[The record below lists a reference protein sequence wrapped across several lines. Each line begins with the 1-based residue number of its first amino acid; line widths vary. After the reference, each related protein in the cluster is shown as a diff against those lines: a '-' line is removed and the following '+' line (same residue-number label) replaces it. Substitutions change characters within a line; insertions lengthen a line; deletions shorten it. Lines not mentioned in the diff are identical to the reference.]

1 MQIIHRCCCGLDV
14 HKKLI
19 VACLISLNEAGEF
32 QKEIRS
38 FATMTKDILAL
49 ADWLTS
55 AGCTHIAMEST
66 GVYWRPIW
74 NLLEEQFELLL
85 VNAQHIKAVPG
96 RKTDIKDAEWIADL
110 LQHGL
115 LRASFVPPAPQRHLR
130 ELTRYRSTL
139 LAERARLVNRLH
151 KVLEDTNLKLT
162 AVVTNIMGLS
172 ARDMLNALLQGETN
186 PEVLAKLARGK
197 LRKKRQDLEQA
208 LVGRVDDHHR
218 FLLTSLLTHIDF
230 LDEQVADCNDKI
242 EQFVSLPSDE
252 KTELISSALDDQQQ
266 EQASR
271 ASTAVGTEAMLA
283 QDRVPEDG
291 SKVPLSYQQA
301 IALLDSIPGI
311 NQRIAEIF
319 IAEVGTDM
327 QRFPTA
333 GHLASWVG
341 ICPGNHQSAGKQIRG
356 TTRKGDRWL
365 RQALIEAAQG
375 AMRTKD
381 TYLSA
386 QGRRLTHRRGKKRA
400 VVAVAHTIL
409 IIAYHVL
416 QRQQPYQDLGSN
428 YFDERERS
436 AVERQSVRRLEKL
449 GFKVTLETAGEAA

>member
-32 QKEIRS
+32 QKEIRH
-38 FATMTKDILAL
+38 FTTMTKDILVL

-55 AGCTHIAMEST
+55 VGCTHVAMEST

-74 NLLEEQFELLL
+74 NLLEGLFELLL
-85 VNAQHIKAVPG
+85 VNAQHMKTVPG

-115 LRASFVPPAPQRHLR
+115 LRPSFVPPAPQRHLR

-172 ARDMLNALLQGETN
+172 ARDMLNALLQGETQ

-197 LRKKRQDLEQA
+197 LRKKREDLEQA

-230 LDEQVADCNDKI
+230 LDEQVGDCNGKI
-242 EQFVSLPSDE
+242 EQFLSAPSDQKAE
-252 KTELISSALDDQQQ
+252 QVSCASDDQPQ
-266 EQASR
+266 EQASVS
-271 ASTAVGTEAMLA
+271 STFVGTEAILT

-291 SKVPLSYQQA
+291 PKVPLSSQQA
-301 IALLDSIPGI
+301 LALLDSIPGV

-319 IAEVGTDM
+319 LAEVGTDM

-409 IIAYHVL
+409 IMAYHIL

-428 YFDERERS
+428 YFDERERAAIARQ
-436 AVERQSVRRLEKL
+436 AVHRLEQL
-449 GFKVTLETAGEAA
+449 GFKVTLETPGEAA

>member
-32 QKEIRS
+32 QKEIRH
-38 FATMTKDILAL
+38 FTTMTKDILAL

-66 GVYWRPIW
+66 GVYWRPIC
-74 NLLEEQFELLL
+74 NLLEDQFELLL

-115 LRASFVPPAPQRHLR
+115 LRPSFVPPAPQRHLR

-151 KVLEDTNLKLT
+151 KVLGD
-162 AVVTNIMGLS
+162 
-172 ARDMLNALLQGETN
+172 TN

-197 LRKKRQDLEQA
+197 LRKKREDLEQA

-218 FLLTSLLTHIDF
+218 FLRTRLLTHIDF
-230 LDEQVADCNDKI
+230 LDEQVADCNGKI
-242 EQFVSLPSDE
+242 EQFLTAPSDQKAE
-252 KTELISSALDDQQQ
+252 QVSCASDDQPQ
-266 EQASR
+266 EQAPVS
-271 ASTAVGTEAMLA
+271 STLVGTEAAFA
-283 QDRVPEDG
+283 QGRVPEDG
-291 SKVPLSYQQA
+291 PKVPLSSQQA
-301 IALLDSIPGI
+301 IALLDSIPGV

-319 IAEVGTDM
+319 LAEVGTDM

-386 QGRRLTHRRGKKRA
+386 QGRRLSHRRGKKRA

-409 IIAYHVL
+409 IIAYHIL

-436 AVERQSVRRLEKL
+436 AVERQSVRRLEQL

>member
-1 MQIIHRCCCGLDV
+1 
-14 HKKLI
+14 
-19 VACLISLNEAGEF
+19 
-32 QKEIRS
+32 
-38 FATMTKDILAL
+38 
-49 ADWLTS
+49 
-55 AGCTHIAMEST
+55 
-66 GVYWRPIW
+66 
-74 NLLEEQFELLL
+74 
-85 VNAQHIKAVPG
+85 
-96 RKTDIKDAEWIADL
+96 
-110 LQHGL
+110 
-115 LRASFVPPAPQRHLR
+115 
-130 ELTRYRSTL
+130 
-139 LAERARLVNRLH
+139 
-151 KVLEDTNLKLT
+151 
-162 AVVTNIMGLS
+162 
-172 ARDMLNALLQGETN
+172 
-186 PEVLAKLARGK
+186 LARGK
-197 LRKKRQDLEQA
+197 LREKREDLEQA

-242 EQFVSLPSDE
+242 EQFVSTPSDE
-252 KTELISSALDDQQQ
+252 KAEPISSVLDDQQ
-266 EQASR
+266 
-271 ASTAVGTEAMLA
+271 TESMLA
-283 QDRVPEDG
+283 QDCVPEDG
-291 SKVPLSYQQA
+291 PKVPLFYQQA

-319 IAEVGTDM
+319 IAEVGIDM

-365 RQALIEAAQG
+365 RQALIEAAPG
-375 AMRTKD
+375 AMRTKN

-400 VVAVAHTIL
+400 VVAVGHTIL

-428 YFDERERS
+428 YFDERDRS
-436 AVERQSVRRLEKL
+436 AVERQSVRRLEQL